1 MGLGYGDPSDG
12 EIEKI
17 YLSIEHVLDTLDR
30 DGPFVG
36 IVGFSSGAA
45 MAAIITSLLE
55 KKPNICDIT
64 WKPRCG
70 LKRMREI
77 DQSSPLGAS
86 SQPQLFCLSQRVHIR
101 TTVYTPLISTPMLIA
116 VGSHDP
122 VVLPT
127 QTRNLASQCQNE
139 STMSRKVKN
148 FRGFAYPRPVFG
160 RCAGTSTNGATSI
173 IGR

>member
-17 YLSIEHVLDTLDR
+17 YLSIEHVLDTRDR
-30 DGPFVG
+30 DGPFVV

-55 KKPNICDIT
+55 KRPNICDIT
-64 WKPRCG
+64 WKARHPS
-70 LKRMREI
+70 L
-77 DQSSPLGAS
+77 SFSV
-86 SQPQLFCLSQRVHIR
+86 CLSGFTLGPLYIPAGLHSADL
-101 TTVYTPLISTPMLIA
+101 YTDVIA